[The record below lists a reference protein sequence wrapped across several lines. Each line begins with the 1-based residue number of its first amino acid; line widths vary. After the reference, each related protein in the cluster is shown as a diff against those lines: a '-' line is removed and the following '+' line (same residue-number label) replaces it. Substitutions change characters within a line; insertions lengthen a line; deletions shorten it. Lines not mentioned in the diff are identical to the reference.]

1 MARAL
6 VDQDEFIEIHIDV
19 PLAVAEQ
26 RDVKGL
32 YKKARRGELK
42 NFTGIDS
49 RYEEPEAPELRLQT
63 DRVSPDDAVDRI
75 IALLRERK
83 VIP

>member
-1 MARAL
+1 MARTL
-6 VDQDEFIEIHIDV
+6 LEQDEFIEIHIDV
-19 PLAVAEQ
+19 PLAVAES

-49 RYEEPEAPELRLQT
+49 RYEEPEAAELHLQT
-63 DRVSPDDAVDRI
+63 DKIEPEEAVDRI

>member
-1 MARAL
+1 
-6 VDQDEFIEIHIDV
+6 VHVDV

-49 RYEEPEAPELRLQT
+49 RYETPEAPELRLAT
-63 DRVSPDDAVDRI
+63 DQLKPEEAVDRI
-75 IALLRERK
+75 VELLRERGRL
-83 VIP
+83 P

>member
-1 MARAL
+1 MARSL
-6 VDQDEFIEIHIDV
+6 VEQGEFFEIHMDV
-19 PLAVAEQ
+19 PLAVVEQ

-49 RYEEPEAPELRLQT
+49 RYETPEAPELRLT
-63 DRVSPDDAVDRI
+63 TDKLSPEESVDRV
-75 IALLRERK
+75 IALLRERGCL
-83 VIP
+83 P

>member
-1 MARAL
+1 MARRL
-6 VDQDEFIEIHIDV
+6 VEDGEFFEIHVDV

-32 YKKARRGELK
+32 YRKARRGELK

-49 RYEEPEAPELRLQT
+49 RYEAPDSPELRIAT
-63 DRVSPDDAVDRI
+63 DKVTPGQAVDRL

-83 VIP
+83 VIA